1 MSEHIEWYNNS
12 AYAAWAQAILTVLTI
27 GVAWYYTYA
36 LAKRAETNAAQW
48 TVERLQSMIIDQL
61 FLINEYFK
69 VSRTI
74 GGDNEYAIESY
85 RLDWELQHR
94 VLIDFNISTLPPY
107 FYTFLAQL
115 RKDAHHGLRA
125 ATLLTNTSRYMNF
138 VNEVEEQMNFA
149 LSNVREFEGVI
160 SAFLNER

>member
-36 LAKRAETNAAQW
+36 LAKRAETKAAQW
-48 TVERLQSMIIDQL
+48 SLERLQSMIIDQL
-61 FLINEYFK
+61 FLVDGYFK
-69 VSRTI
+69 TSRMI
-74 GGDNEYAIESY
+74 GGDNEYAIESH

-94 VLIDFNISTLPPY
+94 VLIDFNVSTLPPY
-107 FYTFLAQL
+107 FYVFLAQL

-125 ATLLTNTSRYMNF
+125 ATLLTNTSRYLEC

-149 LSNVREFEGVI
+149 LRNVREFESEI
-160 SAFLNER
+160 SAVLSER